1 LTQIEVPK
9 TYAQLL
15 TDLEPRQRKFV
26 RTYIMEPNA
35 TKAAVKAGYSEKTA
49 RQMGT
54 ENLSKPV
61 IKLAIEAGF
70 SEQVMQQQQVLGR
83 TADVAAGTMED
94 FLSIE
99 RVKYTEVQFLEPFEA
114 LDMVA
119 DAIASAEERLESA
132 AGEQLEWWTEEMRR
146 LRRLKRKCDRAINAP
161 PSEKEGP
168 TSVAIDLEWKERV
181 VVRLDFEKA
190 REAGKLHLV
199 KKMKETK
206 YGLEIE
212 LYDAAAARE
221 LLGKHYKLWSD
232 RVSLENPDGSPLKFI
247 AGLSEEDL

>member
-1 LTQIEVPK
+1 LTQTETPK

-15 TDLEPRQRKFV
+15 ADLKVSHRKFV
-26 RTYIMEPNA
+26 RAYLQDPNG
-35 TKAAVKAGYSEKTA
+35 TKAAIKAGYAESNAASTA
-49 RQMGT
+49 CEIQR
-54 ENLSKPV
+54 NPNVRAAL
-61 IKLAIEAGF
+61 EAGF